1 MNILIVDDNPDITEM
16 ISKYLNMSG
25 HLCQFANDGR
35 NGLNMI
41 KSNDYDIVLLD
52 LAMPDFS
59 GTDVIDALVKE
70 NEIDKQKIVI
80 FTASSK
86 PNKEVDELIK
96 KGVYSCLRKPID
108 PDSLVSYLESVNA
121 KRQETKQQS

>member
-1 MNILIVDDNPDITEM
+1 MNVLIIDDNVDITEM
-16 ISKYLNMSG
+16 VSKYLDMSG
-25 HLCQFANDGR
+25 HSCEFANEGR

-41 KSNDYDIVLLD
+41 KSKNYDVILLD

-59 GTDVIDALVKE
+59 GIDVIDSLVKE
-70 NEIDKQKIVI
+70 NLIKDQRIVI

-86 PNKEVDELIK
+86 PNDEIDELLE
-96 KGVYSCLRKPID
+96 KGVYSCLKKPID

-121 KRQETKQQS
+121 RIQEKQNY